1 MLFCRDNSPD
11 GNANIYGT
19 HPTYT
24 VLEEDGNAHTVL
36 FLNSNAQANFKTES
50 FSRKILN
57 SYSNSGVGFD
67 PQSRLRVPHHRRHP

>member
-1 MLFCRDNSPD
+1 MKNNQMLFCRDNSPD

-36 FLNSNAQANFKTES
+36 FLNSNAQAMS
-50 FSRKILN
+50 
-57 SYSNSGVGFD
+57 
-67 PQSRLRVPHHRRHP
+67 